1 MPGGGWDHVPHQMLS
16 GLHEKEMPS
25 SSKLK
30 RVHATGLLSTSYE
43 KKRNAEFLKV
53 KKAQPCRPCQ
63 HFSGLIGILTL
74 TGGCDSQAA
83 ALLADLCV
91 PSTWTKP
98 GLH

>member
-1 MPGGGWDHVPHQMLS
+1 MPEGGWDHVPHKMLS

-30 RVHATGLLSTSYE
+30 RVNATGLISTSYE

-63 HFSGLIGILTL
+63 HFSGLIGALTL
-74 TGGCDSQAA
+74 PGGCGSQAA
-83 ALLADLCV
+83 ASTADLCV
-91 PSTWTKP
+91 SSTWAKP
-98 GLH
+98 DLR